1 MAIRDRLER
10 EMEGF
15 MAMAEEDALDPE
27 GGATTDMARKVLEAV
42 GGGADLDD
50 LRSILEY

>member
-1 MAIRDRLER
+1 
-10 EMEGF
+10 
-15 MAMAEEDALDPE
+15 LDPE

-50 LRSILEY
+50 LRKILED